1 MRTIRSNRLTLRPWE
16 EQDAAFLFDL
26 ESRWETVRY
35 LEPNPRVMTSLKDAE
50 ASITRRRALDHP
62 VHGIW
67 AITRNDTGAAIGNL
81 LLKPVKRATPE
92 GDSYPVEI
100 GWHLHPDAQGNGF
113 ATEAAQATI
122 DDPATRELEFVVAI
136 IEPRNTASIRVCER
150 LGFDLERSNKEFY
163 DSDWLIYRKE
173 LSK

>member
-1 MRTIRSNRLTLRPWE
+1 MRIIRSNRLTLRPWE

-62 VHGIW
+62 AHGIW

-113 ATEAAQATI
+113 ATEAAQAI
-122 DDPATRELEFVVAI
+122 LDDPATKELDFV
-136 IEPRNTASIRVCER
+136 EPRNAASMRVCER
-150 LGFDLERSNKEFY
+150 LGFDLEGSSREFY

-173 LSK
+173 LNK

>member
-1 MRTIRSNRLTLRPWE
+1 MRIIRSNRLTLRPWE

-62 VHGIW
+62 AHGIW

-113 ATEAAQATI
+113 ATEAAQAI
-122 DDPATRELEFVVAI
+122 LDDPATKELDFVVAI
-136 IEPRNTASIRVCER
+136 IEPRNAASMRVCER
-150 LGFDLERSNKEFY
+150 LGFDLEGSSREFY

-173 LSK
+173 LNK